1 MSQVKFGDYITIQGT
16 LLDKNNP
23 NGAHYGYICTTGFTN
38 NEIYLEKQSKSI
50 FSNASNQE
58 QQISLKPEDN
68 IFSIKNYREYVFQ
81 IWPKL
86 DCDAHKKYSKLLE
99 EKNQIQKK
107 LKISKDN
114 IDISEEDQER
124 MKEYLNEVREK
135 IKIAKIAKESEK
147 TNNLKQLETVKGN
160 FVCYGQ
166 EIFLMHADSQA
177 FLNGLLQAS
186 VSEKS
191 AFMLQVTKFFQ
202 RGMIFKFQPKY
213 KLRKEGEI
221 IQYKD
226 QISIF
231 NVRQQCWANFM
242 PSNITQQDKIIQGPD
257 PTNYYSSIDFQK
269 YQNRQRVEV
278 FLTKVKEAFW
288 QIHIHRD
295 YIQNQET
302 SIKGGDLVYLYHTE
316 LQGALTADLSYN
328 NKKGYSEAY
337 IRKYQGEFELEKYSV
352 SSIWEIEKDS
362 NFDRGSNI
370 LVNSLSNNDK
380 KISQSFKIRHFLTGK
395 VLSIQQVNQG
405 YQIPCLVKDDLNT
418 LENSSKIQFVS
429 TQNDENEI
437 MEDNHCYLIKIN
449 DSFIQA
455 NSSIQYTV
463 QKHEKNVENQLNV
476 TDFKDVTENMI
487 YKPIDDSE
495 FEVYR
500 NGLTCIDKGST
511 EENAFQVIKL
521 TEEEKQDI
529 LYVNSS
535 LNVLHKFL
543 QKLRNVP
550 YKEPLP
556 KKEYIKKV
564 GQILSDLVLF
574 VVKTESK
581 NPLECEGIPIPKRQ
595 RIMKDFKLIEL
606 LTDLLYYPFKTE
618 VYKMKELDSIDPD
631 TVKIFKLCNVLIN
644 NSIQEYRPNEIYA
657 SQWINLLIFQSEMTE
672 GYCDIGSEETLTE
685 LIDNNK
691 KILETI
697 DEVTVNKFL
706 QMLMENQNKKY
717 VRLIRA
723 LILCNDQPVHNQELI
738 SKYLLKGMDTISND
752 EDETGQVSQS
762 KVNQVL
768 SRQVDLN
775 KPLIIQAVKYINGEV
790 WVQSPFQENYGKF
803 MLLSKFQEMS
813 TESQEN
819 LDKFEY
825 FAEIIGMLSDLCKSR
840 NYIAINQLVHAY
852 KRRVCFEIVQ
862 NNNFDPY
869 LRRSFVML
877 IHTMYLDI
885 SDFKKFS
892 LPNNIRVWTEIEK
905 AKPIV
910 SVYDQYENLE
920 KVMGQNSFV
929 SPLLYVSNHLKVF
942 SIEYIV
948 SIAKQKYMSSLK
960 EHENLLTYSIL
971 QMIQDLVDF
980 GFFDNSD
987 ELESLVKNIIKILD
1001 SSVDVGNQNEEEAA
1015 EEVLKF
1021 LSCRTTVGKGNI
1033 PVALKKLNHVQISR
1047 FTGRYEH
1054 TEDNL
1059 IVHECKTICC
1069 EILKKVILIRNDM
1082 RITQFMKKFKS
1093 EFDLIATFKPMNKN
1107 SKKKS
1112 TMKPLEIENPIQQFQ
1127 RRRNPSETPNSVNQ
1141 SHIQGDKSPL
1151 INDIFSNQLKMEDG
1165 ILDISDQER
1174 KQISQA
1180 LAKRSLEI
1188 LDEIF
1193 YQNTIKLRGCLKVD
1207 VVALFQDLTLY
1218 QNSDLVNNSFEIL
1231 NMLFT
1236 ERQEILDL
1244 LQNLQLLE
1252 DHEQIQSYFSMKQI
1266 QDSLSEQVEKSE
1278 NWLFKYEE
1286 ASIKEAVKVEINL
1299 QQIIQLQAQKLQ
1311 GLPLALLGVEQGEDT
1326 ARLVSQ
1332 NKQEYNQGIRQDAIS
1347 FIEQLFEEDEVKN
1360 QYSQELIRNSYLY
1373 QQIID
1378 LLNYDANTFTRKRQ
1392 EEGINKLNFSDTSVF
1407 IRILRQCYKILGRL
1421 VIGNNQNQ
1429 ILLTDQITDFIF
1441 KHMKYLPQSYP
1452 HLLLDPLIEQN
1463 SLLIMHEE
1471 ICRKFVKE
1479 IFNCIHIL
1487 KSHNILNLVS
1497 CYLDILKKIP
1507 YINDIIVKENQTII
1521 MDLLTSKEN
1530 QNLLSF
1536 LNFDD
1541 PSYKQLINSSKQ
1553 FQNLVDS
1560 GQEIIDVP
1568 QELDYFNSLLSL
1580 MAAVCDSKNNATES
1594 KAQSYISLFQ
1604 LKELLIKFKS
1614 CFYIKRSLYFF
1625 FFHVY
1630 LDTEKEMS
1638 DQLLE
1643 IKKFIIQSIQDD
1655 LTVVANQIDAQ
1666 DIQLLNY
1673 KGKISIQKIKLE
1685 YIFESIFLCVD
1696 TILCKK
1702 LLDASQEKQF
1712 LTQLLESII
1721 SVSQLSVLK
1730 QIHKKKLKG
1739 LLIQLVVRGFTTI
1752 KNLKQQNVSSQVV
1765 PNLLEVRQ
1773 TQKNLQD
1780 YFSTTKEVSH
1790 EGAVQLS
1797 QKQATLQDVVK
1808 KLKKSEYLQEEI
1820 RKEFKNFVDY
1830 FTDIKY
1836 ISLKAFQGLC
1846 TIEFSELTTAMIKLM
1861 IQNRFVND
1869 YNNTQNE
1876 LEKKR
1881 LQVLR
1886 QIIELENPEGI
1897 ESIDLWDSLE
1907 GFEED
1912 IVKRQNQLIQQGVAE
1927 MIVEIIKDP
1936 QASNDI
1942 KEEAIL
1948 LGIALLIGGNA
1959 KSQDEFLKALSSD
1972 SNNQFLG
1979 VLYDMISRGL
1989 LLIKKNMSKLNKQFE
2004 FKMIEEQK
2012 QALDQQIN
2020 LNEDFDDRL
2029 SDDEAADGINSQED
2043 EEPPHI
2049 PQNVIE
2055 EIRRIRRVFRL
2066 LQLFCEGHNID
2077 FQNHLRQQI
2086 IDQQESGKSIDF
2098 IMNTTIFFSSAVKYL
2113 NIYCIDLIDQ
2123 VLDFLIESIQ
2133 GPCVDNQITM
2143 CRGKINETCKDLL
2156 QKFQGNPEQN
2166 KQYFILGF
2174 NTEENKEELESLISK
2189 SFKLLYSL
2197 IEGDPS
2203 KGILQQ
2209 MCQTLDFNHLFQIL
2223 DDKFKKIL
2231 QQQNISF
2238 VYSAKQVDNMGS
2250 SVKKSLN
2257 FSDEKIKNIVDKLD
2271 SHFDE
2276 VNKLIINQK
2285 QFKSVNSDYQKSLEG
2300 VFDIYLLIS
2309 TLSDKD
2315 ENIKHL
2321 IENPPEQYVS
2331 ALKFFKYNT
2340 ASIEV
2345 VFKNNLIRVY
2355 FPIQPI
2361 CRLLSKNSR
2370 ATLMEEIPRSTT
2382 SEKIEGLVEA
2392 TVDLFDEMEHLA
2404 FLKKQIFNFSSNRLQ
2419 GLMLISYTLALA
2431 INLTILFTYKLTFD
2445 EFQKAKNYIKPQA
2458 YTTTVVFG
2466 SIQFV
2471 SVLIIIL
2478 FYIVI
2483 HGPLIIKR
2491 SWHAIQEEN
2500 EKFKKPQEEERI
2512 VEAKYLSLREAVSIL
2527 MTKGPNA
2534 EEFWKSGKRD
2544 FGHFF
2549 VAFFYY
2555 WRNFQTMMRQ
2565 GSFLYLLFYVIV
2577 SAMGLFVSD
2586 ITYCL
2591 LLLDIIARFP
2601 TLQNVVK
2608 AVTTNIR
2615 QIGLTTLLGG
2625 VLIYIYSIF
2634 AFYFSDQTYKTTEV
2648 YGIDGE
2654 KGDQNTCTT
2663 LFQCYLYTLNQG
2675 LLHAA
2680 GIGEA
2685 IAKPS
2690 YEDPST
2696 FVFRYFFDLSFF
2708 MIINIMFLNFI
2719 FGIIIDT
2726 FAQLR
2731 DEKQK
2736 KEEDKKNVCFI
2747 CGLSRNEFDKVPGG
2761 FTIHI
2766 EKQHQLWYY
2775 VYYIYHLKCKDST
2788 EYNGVESYIQDLL
2801 NKQQTSWFPLLKAL
2815 SLSKSEDQN
2824 QESQIENKF
2833 EKLKSGLRDV
2843 TSKVEKISSKK
2854 IEKKKNK

>member
-23 NGAHYGYICTTGFTN
+23 NGAHYGYMCTTGFTN

-50 FSNASNQE
+50 FSNVSNQD

-86 DCDAHKKYSKLLE
+86 DYDTHKKYSKLLE

-107 LKISKDN
+107 LKSSKDN

-135 IKIAKIAKESEK
+135 IKIAKVAKESEK
-147 TNNLKQLETVKGN
+147 INNLKQLDLVKGN

-166 EIFLMHADSQA
+166 EIFLMHADSQS

-202 RGMIFKFQPKY
+202 RGMVFKFQPKY

-231 NVRQQCWANFM
+231 NVKQQCWANFV
-242 PSNITQQDKIIQGPD
+242 PSNITQQDKIIQGPN
-257 PTNYYSSIDFQK
+257 PTNYYSSIDFQNK
-269 YQNRQRVEV
+269 LIINNYRVEV

-288 QIHIHRD
+288 QIHIHSD

-302 SIKGGDLVYLYHTE
+302 SVKGGDLIYLYHTE
-316 LQGALTADLSYN
+316 LQGALTADLSYD

-337 IRKYQGEFELEKYSV
+337 IRKYQGEFELEKYSAA
-352 SSIWEIEKDS
+352 SIWEIEKDS
-362 NFDRGSNI
+362 YFDRGSNI
-370 LVNSLSNNDK
+370 LVSSQSNNDK

-395 VLSIQQVNQG
+395 VLSIQQLNQG
-405 YQIPCLVKDDLNT
+405 YQIPCLVKDDLNA
-418 LENSSKIQFVS
+418 LENSSKVQFVS

-449 DSFIQA
+449 DSFIQS
-455 NSSIQYTV
+455 NSSLQYTI
-463 QKHEKNVENQLNV
+463 QKHEKNADNQLNV

-487 YKPIDDSE
+487 YKPIDDTE

-500 NGLTCIDKGST
+500 NGLICIDKGST

-595 RIMKDFKLIEL
+595 KIMKDFKLIEL
-606 LTDLLYYPFKTE
+606 LVDLLYYPFKTE
-618 VYKMKELDSIDPD
+618 VYKMKELDQIDPD
-631 TVKIFKLCNVLIN
+631 TVKIFRLCNVLIN
-644 NSIQEYRPNEIYA
+644 NAIKEYRPNELYA

-717 VRLIRA
+717 VKLIRA

-738 SKYLLKGMDTISND
+738 SKYLLSGMDTISND
-752 EDETGQVSQS
+752 EDETGQVSQG
-762 KVNQVL
+762 KVSQVL
-768 SRQVDLN
+768 SRQVDVN
-775 KPLIIQAVKYINGEV
+775 KPLIIQSVKYINGEV
-790 WVQSPFQENYGKF
+790 WVQSPFKENYGKF

-825 FAEIIGMLSDLCKSR
+825 FAETIGMLSDLCKSR
-840 NYIAINQLVHAY
+840 NYIAINQLVHVY

-862 NNNFDPY
+862 NNHFDPY
-869 LRRSFVML
+869 LRRNFVML

-885 SDFKKFS
+885 TDFKKFS

-905 AKPIV
+905 AKSIV

-948 SIAKQKYMSSLK
+948 SIAKSKFMSSLK
-960 EHENLLTYSIL
+960 EPENLLTYSIL

-987 ELESLVKNIIKILD
+987 ELESLVKNIIKILN
-1001 SSVDVGNQNEEEAA
+1001 SSFDVGNQNEEEAA
-1015 EEVLKF
+1015 EEVVKF
-1021 LSCRTTVGKGNI
+1021 LSCRSATGRGNI
-1033 PVALKKLNHVQISR
+1033 PAALKRLNHVQISR

-1093 EFDLIATFKPMNKN
+1093 EFDLISTFKPVNKN

-1112 TMKPLEIENPIQQFQ
+1112 SMKPLEIENPIQQYQ
-1127 RRRNPSETPNSVNQ
+1127 RRRNPSDTPNSVNQ

-1151 INDIFSNQLKMEDG
+1151 INDIFSNQLKIEEG
-1165 ILDISDQER
+1165 ILDVSDQER
-1174 KQISQA
+1174 KQICQG
-1180 LAKRSLEI
+1180 LTKRSLEI
-1188 LDEIF
+1188 IDEIF
-1193 YQNTIKLRGCLKVD
+1193 HQNTIRLRGCLKVD
-1207 VVALFQDLTLY
+1207 VVAIFQDLTLY
-1218 QNSDLVNNSFEIL
+1218 QNSDLVNNSFQIL

-1244 LQNLQLLE
+1244 LSNLQLLE
-1252 DHEQIQSYFSMKQI
+1252 DHEQIQNYFSMKSI
-1266 QDSLSEQVEKSE
+1266 QDNLTEQVEKSE
-1278 NWLFKYEE
+1278 NWLFKFEE
-1286 ASIKEAVKVEINL
+1286 TSIKEAVKVELNL

-1311 GLPLALLGVEQGEDT
+1311 SIPLPVLGVEQGEDT
-1326 ARLVSQ
+1326 TRLLNQ
-1332 NKQEYNQGIRQDAIS
+1332 RQEYNQGVRQEATN

-1392 EEGINKLNFSDTSVF
+1392 EEGINKLNFNDTTIF
-1407 IRILRQCYKILGRL
+1407 TRILRMCYKILGRL
-1421 VIGNNQNQ
+1421 VIGNKQNQ
-1429 ILLTDQITDFIF
+1429 ILLTDQVTDFIF

-1479 IFNCIHIL
+1479 IFNCINIL
-1487 KSHNILNLVS
+1487 KSQNILNLVS

-1507 YINDIIVKENQTII
+1507 YVNDIIVKENQTVI

-1536 LNFDD
+1536 FNFDD
-1541 PSYKQLINSSKQ
+1541 PSYKQLINSSQQ

-1560 GQEIIDVP
+1560 RQEIIDVP
-1568 QELDYFNSLLSL
+1568 QELDYFDSLLSL
-1580 MAAVCDSKNNATES
+1580 MAAICDQKNNATES
-1594 KAQSYISLFQ
+1594 KAQSYISLYQ
-1604 LKELLIKFKS
+1604 LKELLIKFKN

-1643 IKKFIIQSIQDD
+1643 IKKFIIQSIEED
-1655 LTVVANQIDAQ
+1655 LAIIANNLDAH
-1666 DIQLLNY
+1666 DIYLLNY
-1673 KGKISIQKIKLE
+1673 KGKINIQKIKLE
-1685 YIFESIFLCVD
+1685 YIFESLFLCVD
-1696 TILCKK
+1696 TILSKK
-1702 LLDASQEKQF
+1702 LLDSSQEKQF
-1712 LTQLLESII
+1712 LTKLLDSII
-1721 SVSQLSVLK
+1721 QISQLSVLK
-1730 QIHKKKLKG
+1730 QIHKRKLKG
-1739 LLIQLVVRGFTTI
+1739 LLIQLVVRGFTTTQ
-1752 KNLKQQNVSSQVV
+1752 NLKQHKQSINFKLNTYILQLSNSINSQIV
-1765 PNLLEVRQ
+1765 PNLLEIRQ

-1780 YFSTTKEVSH
+1780 YFSTTIQVSH
-1790 EGAVQLS
+1790 ESTVSLS
-1797 QKQATLQDVVK
+1797 QKQATLLDVVK
-1808 KLKKSEYLQEEI
+1808 KLKKTEYLQEEI

-1830 FTDIKY
+1830 FTDIRF

-1861 IQNRFVND
+1861 VQNRFVND
-1869 YNNTQNE
+1869 YNSTQNE

-1886 QIIELENPEGI
+1886 QIIELENPESN

-1912 IVKRQNQLIQQGVAE
+1912 IIKRQNQLIQQGVAE

-1959 KSQDEFLKALSSD
+1959 KSQEEFLKALSSD

-1989 LLIKKNMSKLNKQFE
+1989 LLIKKNMSKRNKQIE
-2004 FKMIEEQK
+2004 FKLIEEQK

-2020 LNEDFDDRL
+2020 LNDEDFDDKL
-2029 SDDEAADGINSQED
+2029 SDDEAGEAVNIDDD
-2043 EEPPHI
+2043 EEDAQI

-2098 IMNTTIFFSSAVKYL
+2098 IMNTTIFFSSAVKYM

-2123 VLDFLIESIQ
+2123 ILDFLIESIQ
-2133 GPCVDNQITM
+2133 GPCVENQITM

-2156 QKFQGNPEQN
+2156 QKFQGTPEQN
-2166 KQYFILGF
+2166 KQYSILGF

-2203 KGILQQ
+2203 KDILQQ

-2231 QQQNISF
+2231 QQLNIQF
-2238 VYSAKQVDNMGS
+2238 EKTAKQGDKMGS
-2250 SVKKSLN
+2250 SIKKSLN
-2257 FSDEKIKNIVDKLD
+2257 FSDEKIKNIVNRLD

-2276 VNKLIINQK
+2276 
-2285 QFKSVNSDYQKSLEG
+2285 SLEG

-2321 IENPPEQYVS
+2321 LENPPEEYVS

-2419 GLMLISYTLALA
+2419 ALMLISYSLALA

-2445 EFQKAKNYIKPQA
+2445 EFMKAKNYIKPEA

-2466 SIQFV
+2466 AIQFAT
-2471 SVLIIIL
+2471 VLIIVL

-2500 EKFKKPQEEERI
+2500 EKFKKQQEEERI
-2512 VEAKYLSLREAVSIL
+2512 IEAKYLSLRDAVSVL

-2534 EEFWKSGKRD
+2534 EEFWKSGQRD

-2565 GSFLYLLFYVIV
+2565 GSFIYLLFYVIV

-2615 QIGLTTLLGG
+2615 QIGLTTLLGA

-2648 YGIDGE
+2648 YGLDGE

-2696 FVFRYFFDLSFF
+2696 FIFRYFFDLSFF

-2736 KEEDKKNVCFI
+2736 KEEDKNNVCFI

-2801 NKQQTSWFPLLKAL
+2801 NKQQTTWFPLLKAL

-2833 EKLKSGLRDV
+2833 EKLKSGLKDI
-2843 TSKVEKISSKK
+2843 TSKVDKISSKK

>member
-16 LLDKNNP
+16 LLDKNNT
-23 NGAHYGYICTTGFTN
+23 NGAHYGYMCTTGFTN

-50 FSNASNQE
+50 FANTSNQD
-58 QQISLKPEDN
+58 QQISQKPEDN
-68 IFSIKNYREYVFQ
+68 VFSIKNYREYVFQ

-86 DCDAHKKYSKLLE
+86 DYDAHKKYSKLLE

-107 LKISKDN
+107 LKSSKDN

-147 TNNLKQLETVKGN
+147 ANNLKQLESVKGN

-166 EIFLMHADSQA
+166 EIFLMHADSQS

-202 RGMIFKFQPKY
+202 RGMVFKFQPKY

-231 NVRQQCWANFM
+231 NVKQQCWANFV
-242 PSNITQQDKIIQGPD
+242 PSNITQQDKIIQGPT
-257 PTNYYSSIDFQK
+257 PTNYYQSIDFQK

-288 QIHIHRD
+288 QIHIHSD

-302 SIKGGDLVYLYHTE
+302 SIKGGDLIYLYHTE
-316 LQGALTADLSYN
+316 LQGALTADISYD

-337 IRKYQGEFELEKYSV
+337 IRKYQGEYELEKYSV
-352 SSIWEIEKDS
+352 ASIWEIEKDS
-362 NFDRGSNI
+362 CFDRGSNI
-370 LVNSLSNNDK
+370 PVSSLSNQDK
-380 KISQSFKIRHFLTGK
+380 KSTQSFKIRHFLTGK

-405 YQIPCLVKDDLNT
+405 QYIPCLAKDDLTT

-449 DSFIQA
+449 DQFIQA

-463 QKHEKNVENQLNV
+463 QKHEKNSENKLNV

-500 NGLTCIDKGST
+500 NGLTCVDKGST

-521 TEEEKQDI
+521 TEEEKQNI

-535 LNVLHKFL
+535 LNILHKFL

-550 YKEPLP
+550 YREPLP

-595 RIMKDFKLIEL
+595 KIMKDYKFIEL
-606 LTDLLYYPFKTE
+606 LVDLLYYPFKTE
-618 VYKMKELDSIDPD
+618 VYKMKELDQIDPD

-644 NSIQEYRPNEIYA
+644 NSIKEYRPNEIYA

-717 VRLIRA
+717 VKLIRA
-723 LILCNDQPVHNQELI
+723 LILCNGQPVHNQELI
-738 SKYLLKGMDTISND
+738 SNYLLSGMDAISND
-752 EDETGQVSQS
+752 EDETGQVSQN
-762 KVNQVL
+762 KVSQVL
-768 SRQVDLN
+768 QRQVDIN

-790 WVQSPFQENYGKF
+790 WVQSPFKENYGKF

-825 FAEIIGMLSDLCKSR
+825 FSEMIGMLSDLCKSR
-840 NYIAINQLVHAY
+840 NYTAINQLVHVY

-862 NNNFDPY
+862 NSLFDPY

-905 AKPIV
+905 AKSIV
-910 SVYDQYENLE
+910 SVYDQQQNLE
-920 KVMGQNSFV
+920 KVMGLNSFV
-929 SPLLYVSNHLKVF
+929 SPLLYASNHLKVF
-942 SIEYIV
+942 SIEYIIG
-948 SIAKQKYMSSLK
+948 IAKSKYMSSLK
-960 EHENLLTYSIL
+960 EPENLLTYSIL

-1001 SSVDVGNQNEEEAA
+1001 SSLDVGNQNEEEAA
-1015 EEVLKF
+1015 EEVVKL
-1021 LSCRTTVGKGNI
+1021 LSCRTTISKGNI
-1033 PVALKKLNHVQISR
+1033 PQALKKLNHIQISR

-1082 RITQFMKKFKS
+1082 RITQFMKKFKN
-1093 EFDLIATFKPMNKN
+1093 EFDLITTFKPMNKN
-1107 SKKKS
+1107 SKKKPS
-1112 TMKPLEIENPIQQFQ
+1112 MKPLEIENPIQQFQ
-1127 RRRNPSETPNSVNQ
+1127 RKRNPSDTPNSVNQ

-1151 INDIFSNQLKMEDG
+1151 INEVFSNQLKIEEG
-1165 ILDISDQER
+1165 IQDVSEQER
-1174 KQISQA
+1174 RQISQA
-1180 LAKRSLEI
+1180 LAKRSQEM

-1193 YQNTIKLRGCLKVD
+1193 FQNTIKLRGCLKVD
-1207 VVALFQDLTLY
+1207 VVAIFQDLTLY

-1236 ERQEILDL
+1236 ERQEILNL

-1266 QDSLSEQVEKSE
+1266 QDNLSEQVEKSE

-1286 ASIKEAVKVEINL
+1286 ANIKEAVKVEINL
-1299 QQIIQLQAQKLQ
+1299 QQIVQIQAQKLQ
-1311 GLPLALLGVEQGEDT
+1311 GLPLPVIGIEQGEDT
-1326 ARLVSQ
+1326 GRLLNQ
-1332 NKQEYNQGIRQDAIS
+1332 KQDYNQGIRQEAIN

-1392 EEGINKLNFSDTSVF
+1392 EEGINKLNFNDTSVF
-1407 IRILRQCYKILGRL
+1407 IRILRLCYKILGRL
-1421 VIGNNQNQ
+1421 VIGNKQNQ
-1429 ILLTDQITDFIF
+1429 ILLTDQVTDFIF

-1479 IFNCIHIL
+1479 IFNCINIL

-1507 YINDIIVKENQTII
+1507 YVNDIIVKENQTII

-1536 LNFDD
+1536 INFDD
-1541 PSYKQLINSSKQ
+1541 PSYKQLIHSSQQ
-1553 FQNLVDS
+1553 FQNFVDS
-1560 GQEIIDVP
+1560 GQEEIIDVP
-1568 QELDYFNSLLSL
+1568 QELDYFDSLLSL

-1594 KAQSYISLFQ
+1594 KAQSYISLYQ
-1604 LKELLIKFKS
+1604 LKELLIKFKN
-1614 CFYIKRSLYFF
+1614 CFYVKRSLYFF

-1643 IKKFIIQSIQDD
+1643 IKKFIIQSIEDD
-1655 LTVVANQIDAQ
+1655 LILITNNLDVQ

-1673 KGKISIQKIKLE
+1673 KGKISLQKIKLE
-1685 YIFESIFLCVD
+1685 YIFESLFLCVD

-1702 LLDASQEKQF
+1702 LLDTSSEKQF

-1721 SVSQLSVLK
+1721 KVSQLSVLK
-1730 QIHKKKLKG
+1730 QTHKRKLKG
-1739 LLIQLVVRGFTTI
+1739 ILIQLVVRGFTSI
-1752 KNLKQQNVSSQVV
+1752 QKLKQHNINSQII

-1780 YFSTTKEVSH
+1780 YFSTTIQISH
-1790 EGAVQLS
+1790 ESTVQLS
-1797 QKQATLQDVVK
+1797 QKQATLLDVIK
-1808 KLKKSEYLQEEI
+1808 KLKKSEILQEEI

-1861 IQNRFVND
+1861 VQNRFVND
-1869 YNNTQNE
+1869 YDNTQNE

-1886 QIIELENPEGI
+1886 QIIELENPESND
-1897 ESIDLWDSLE
+1897 SIDLWDSLE
-1907 GFEED
+1907 GFEEE
-1912 IVKRQNQLIQQGVAE
+1912 IIKRQNQLIQQGVAE

-1936 QASNDI
+1936 QASSDI

-1959 KSQDEFLKALSSD
+1959 KTQDEFLKALSSD

-1979 VLYDMISRGL
+1979 VLYDMITRGL
-1989 LLIKKNMSKLNKQFE
+1989 LLIKKNMSKLNKQVE
-2004 FKMIEEQK
+2004 FKLIEEQK

-2020 LNEDFDDRL
+2020 LNDEDFDDKL
-2029 SDDEAADGINSQED
+2029 SDDEAADVMDSQDDD
-2043 EEPPHI
+2043 EESQI
-2049 PQNVIE
+2049 PQNVIQ
-2055 EIRRIRRVFRL
+2055 EIRRIRRVYRL
-2066 LQLFCEGHNID
+2066 LQLFCEGHNNQ

-2098 IMNTTIFFSSAVKYL
+2098 IMNTTILFSSAVKYL
-2113 NIYCIDLIDQ
+2113 NIHCIDLIDQ
-2123 VLDFLIESIQ
+2123 ILDFLIESIQ
-2133 GPCVDNQITM
+2133 GPCVENQITM

-2156 QKFQGNPEQN
+2156 QKFQGNQEQN
-2166 KQYFILGF
+2166 KQYYILGF
-2174 NTEENKEELESLISK
+2174 DTEENKEELESLISK

-2203 KGILQQ
+2203 KDILQQ

-2231 QQQNISF
+2231 QQLNISF
-2238 VYSAKQVDNMGS
+2238 VQT
-2250 SVKKSLN
+2250 LN
-2257 FSDEKIKNIVDKLD
+2257 FSDEKIRKIVDRLD

-2276 VNKLIINQK
+2276 
-2285 QFKSVNSDYQKSLEG
+2285 SLEG

-2315 ENIKHL
+2315 ENVKQL
-2321 IENPPEQYVS
+2321 LENPPDEYVS

-2392 TVDLFDEMEHLA
+2392 TIDLFDEMEHLA

-2419 GLMLISYTLALA
+2419 ALMLISYTFALA
-2431 INLTILFTYKLTFD
+2431 INLTILFTYKLTFE
-2445 EFQKAKNYIKPQA
+2445 EFQKAKNYINPGA
-2458 YTTTVVFG
+2458 LTTTVVFG
-2466 SIQFV
+2466 IIQFIT
-2471 SVLIIIL
+2471 VLIIIL
-2478 FYIVI
+2478 FYIII

-2512 VEAKYLSLREAVSIL
+2512 IEAKYLSLRDAVSVL

-2565 GSFLYLLFYVIV
+2565 GSFIYLLFYVIV

-2615 QIGLTTLLGG
+2615 QIGLTTLLGA

-2648 YGIDGE
+2648 YGLDGE

-2696 FVFRYFFDLSFF
+2696 FIFRYFFDLSFF

-2736 KEEDKKNVCFI
+2736 KEEDKNNVCFI

-2801 NKQQTSWFPLLKAL
+2801 NKQQTTWFPLLKAL

-2833 EKLKSGLRDV
+2833 EKLKSGLKDV